1 MTNSKYL
8 GSEKVT
14 YLVLVSEGSRHG
26 GRAKCKELARHFG
39 QSPLVHTT
47 DCIGFVFGSEEV
59 ERRYYAEDR

>member
-1 MTNSKYL
+1 M
-8 GSEKVT
+8 T
-14 YLVLVSEGSRHG
+14 YLVLVGEGSRHE